1 MTRGC
6 RATLVGMSDAVL
18 PSPRPEPRVLLDGLA
33 FGESVRWRDG
43 RVWVCDWVDGD
54 VLSVAPDG
62 SDRQVEA
69 HVDGFP
75 VCIDWTADGELLV
88 VNGRAGRLLRR
99 TAAAGDLVEVADLTG
114 LSSHPWNEV
123 AAHPGGWAYVD
134 GIGFDMMGGQP
145 SAPAGLL
152 ALVAPD
158 GEARIVADGL
168 AFPNG
173 MAVVDDGATLL
184 VAESHAGRISAFGIG
199 DDGTLGE
206 RRPWAEVADS
216 APDGIGVGDA
226 GSLWYADV
234 PNEHC
239 RRVAEGGEVL
249 ATVPLD
255 RGGFSCAVGP
265 DGTLYVAATVWDD
278 QTFSTRRG
286 QLLAIAP

>member
-1 MTRGC
+1 MADDVT
-6 RATLVGMSDAVL
+6 
-18 PSPRPEPRVLLDGLA
+18 PSETRVLLDGLA
-33 FGESVRWRDG
+33 FGESVRWHDG

-62 SDRQVEA
+62 SDRRVEA

-88 VNGRAGRLLRR
+88 VNGRAGQLLRC

-114 LSSHPWNEV
+114 LSPHPWNEV

-145 SAPAGLL
+145 SEPAGLL
-152 ALVAPD
+152 ALVD
-158 GEARIVADGL
+158 IDRGARIVAEGL

-173 MAVVDDGATLL
+173 MVVVDDGATLL
-184 VAESHAGRISAFGIG
+184 VAESHAGRISAFAVA

-206 RRPWAEVADS
+206 RRTWAEVADS
-216 APDGIGVGDA
+216 APDGIGIA
-226 GSLWYADV
+226 GEGSIWYADV

-239 RRVAEGGEVL
+239 RRVAEGGEVQ
-249 ATVPLD
+249 ATVALD
-255 RGGFSCAVGP
+255 RGGFSCAAGP
-265 DGTLYVAATVWDD
+265 DGTLYVAATVWDE
-278 QTFSTRRG
+278 QTFTTRRG
-286 QLLAIAP
+286 RLLATAP